1 MPMGYTGPPALTLST
16 AFTEWTADV
25 PVIVLVVVLGAA
37 YLAGMRRARR
47 AGRPWPAGRAIAF
60 CGLGLGFLVYATMS
74 WIGVYQG
81 VLFYARATQTV
92 LLVLV
97 VPLFLAM
104 GRPLTL
110 LSAAAPAAGRRV
122 EKIVRSKLA
131 VALTFPAV
139 PTFAL
144 VAVPFVMY
152 FTTWY
157 TGAFHSD
164 AIRELSYLALMAS
177 GYLYFWTFL
186 RVDPVPK
193 EYNRAISMWITAAQ
207 VVGDAFFGIAVIA
220 DQNLIALHY
229 YQALHRPFGPT
240 FATDQVLGGGVLWI
254 LGDFV
259 GLPFLAAQFI
269 HAMREDKAEAAVID
283 AELDARDASVAA
295 TRQEAREAAREA
307 ARQVTGRDPDPAV
320 DALADEVEEAADR
333 LWWQDDPRFTDR
345 FRPSSLCPSV
355 VAPDAE
361 GPPGLVVLAE
371 RERVRLHGAP
381 GGDVG
386 VGGGI
391 VGQHGDDRADRHGAD
406 LLGQHDDGDGA
417 LAAQGVDDDQR
428 LRHSGRGRGRVRGR
442 RDGSPRF
449 PAAEPLPP
457 HQSPQL
463 CLVVTP
469 TFSIVPGP

>member
-16 AFTEWTADV
+16 AFTQWTADV
-25 PVIVLVVVLGAA
+25 PVIALVILAGAG
-37 YLAGMRRARR
+37 YLAGVRRVRR
-47 AGRPWPAGRAIAF
+47 GGRPWPAGRAVAF

-74 WIGVYQG
+74 WVGAYQG

-110 LSAAAPAAGRRV
+110 LSAAAPTAGRRV
-122 EKIVRSKLA
+122 EKIVRSKPA
-131 VALTFPAV
+131 IALTFPAV

-144 VAVPFVMY
+144 IAVPFVMY

-157 TGAFHSD
+157 TGAFHSG
-164 AIRELSYLALMAS
+164 AIRELSYLVLVAT

-193 EYNRAISMWITAAQ
+193 TYNRAVSMWITAAQ

-259 GLPFLAAQFI
+259 GVPFLAAQFI
-269 HAMREDKAEAAVID
+269 HAMREDKAEAALID
-283 AELDARDASVAA
+283 AELDARDAATAV
-295 TRQEAREAAREA
+295 TRQAAREA
-307 ARQVTGRDPDPAV
+307 VRETATQITGRDPGPAG
-320 DALADEVEEAADR
+320 DALADDVEDAADR
-333 LWWQDDPRFTDR
+333 PWWEDDPRFANR
-345 FRPSSLCPSV
+345 FR
-355 VAPDAE
+355 
-361 GPPGLVVLAE
+361 
-371 RERVRLHGAP
+371 
-381 GGDVG
+381 
-386 VGGGI
+386 
-391 VGQHGDDRADRHGAD
+391 
-406 LLGQHDDGDGA
+406 
-417 LAAQGVDDDQR
+417 QGR
-428 LRHSGRGRGRVRGR
+428 
-442 RDGSPRF
+442 P
-449 PAAEPLPP
+449 
-457 HQSPQL
+457 
-463 CLVVTP
+463 
-469 TFSIVPGP
+469 

>member
-1 MPMGYTGPPALTLST
+1 MAMGYSGPPALTLTT
-16 AFTEWTADV
+16 AFTQWTADG
-25 PVIVLVVVLGAA
+25 PMIALVVLLGGG
-37 YLAGMRRARR
+37 YLAGLRRARR
-47 AGRPWPAGRAIAF
+47 GVAQRGGRPWPAGRAIAF

-74 WIGVYQG
+74 WVGTYQG

-110 LSAAAPAAGRRV
+110 LSAAAPAIGRRV

-144 VAVPFVMY
+144 IAVPFVMY

-157 TGAFHSD
+157 TAAFHSG
-164 AIRELSYLALMAS
+164 AVRELTYLVLMAT

-193 EYNRAISMWITAAQ
+193 NYNRAVSMWITAAQ

-259 GLPFLAAQFI
+259 GVPFLAAQFI
-269 HAMREDKAEAAVID
+269 HAMREDKAEAARID
-283 AELDARDASVAA
+283 AELDARDAATAA
-295 TRQEAREAAREA
+295 TRQAAREA
-307 ARQVTGRDPDPAV
+307 MRETARQVGAWGGGREGEPVTGRDPGAAV
-320 DALADEVEEAADR
+320 DALADEVEDAAER
-333 LWWQDDPRFTDR
+333 PWWEDDPRFANR
-345 FRPSSLCPSV
+345 FR
-355 VAPDAE
+355 
-361 GPPGLVVLAE
+361 
-371 RERVRLHGAP
+371 
-381 GGDVG
+381 
-386 VGGGI
+386 
-391 VGQHGDDRADRHGAD
+391 
-406 LLGQHDDGDGA
+406 
-417 LAAQGVDDDQR
+417 
-428 LRHSGRGRGRVRGR
+428 RGRG
-442 RDGSPRF
+442 
-449 PAAEPLPP
+449 
-457 HQSPQL
+457 
-463 CLVVTP
+463 
-469 TFSIVPGP
+469 